1 MQITAG
7 CTPGVPNIANGPAR
21 LALVGRWW
29 RRWRNSGRTVFTARR
44 RGQFDIVAVAAT
56 QAVETVGYGDSY
68 ICGSK
73 NRCALRTGN
82 VGVGA
87 GVGSARAGDKVYSIF
102 VFYNLYETVVFWE
115 SEIFA

>member
-1 MQITAG
+1 MDLPGLHLLAG
-7 CTPGVPNIANGPAR
+7 GDADGGTVGVQCLQPAAVVN
-21 LALVGRWW
+21 L
-29 RRWRNSGRTVFTARR
+29 N
-44 RGQFDIVAVAAT
+44 IVAVAAT

-82 VGVGA
+82 VGVGVGA

>member
-1 MQITAG
+1 MDLPGLHLLAG
-7 CTPGVPNIANGPAR
+7 GDADGGTVGVQCLQPAAEVN
-21 LALVGRWW
+21 L
-29 RRWRNSGRTVFTARR
+29 N
-44 RGQFDIVAVAAT
+44 IVAVAAT